1 MICAGSRVDEDPYD
15 LVMRKADALKVT
27 IVPHSGKFLQT
38 SCCEIFCK
46 KSSEIHGILISYYQ
60 GVYHG

>member
-27 IVPHSGKFLQT
+27 IVPLSGKRVRTGFSITVRVQV
-38 SCCEIFCK
+38 FCQK
-46 KSSEIHGILISYYQ
+46 FIKFR
-60 GVYHG
+60 

>member
-27 IVPHSGKFLQT
+27 IVPLSGKFLQT
-38 SCCEIFCK
+38 SCCEFF
-46 KSSEIHGILISYYQ
+46 L
-60 GVYHG
+60 

>member
-38 SCCEIFCK
+38 SCCEFF
-46 KSSEIHGILISYYQ
+46 S
-60 GVYHG
+60 